1 MSLYK
6 VTVVVPK
13 DYFEQFKCKLLS
25 GDFNYIDGYKNC
37 IAWYEVTS
45 SRTIYDN
52 SGERLEETLEDLNI
66 RFELICDEQQLDTVV
81 NNIYDSH
88 PYGQVVVEVS
98 PTVIFTK
105 TERNTTL

>member
-6 VTVVVPK
+6 VTVEVPK
-13 DYFEQFKCKLLS
+13 DYLEQFKCKLLS
-25 GDFNYIDGYKNC
+25 RDFNYIGGYKNR
-37 IAWYEVTS
+37 ISWYEVTS

-52 SGERLEETLEDLNI
+52 SGERIEETFEDLNI
-66 RFELICDEQQLDTVV
+66 RFELICDERQLDTVI
-81 NNIYDSH
+81 NHIYDSH
-88 PYGQVVVEVS
+88 PYNQVVVEVS